1 MNIKYRIL
9 LLLPFLFLL
18 SCAEET
24 LNSNSLFLLCK
35 LIEKMILLLHSLRFI
50 IFEIIIKSLDAFVF
64 DITKIDR
71 KKSYENSMVSMME
84 LVF

>member
-1 MNIKYRIL
+1 M
-9 LLLPFLFLL
+9 
-18 SCAEET
+18 
-24 LNSNSLFLLCK
+24 CK
-35 LIEKMILLLHSLRFI
+35 LIEKMILLLYSLRFI

-84 LVF
+84 LVFWD